1 MFNVKCDSGK
11 KVLLETENL
20 CVNPT
25 AEFVDNVE
33 KIIGKNNVHLDA
45 SSSPLKNPIKK
56 RKWRR

>member
-1 MFNVKCDSGK
+1 SGK

-33 KIIGKNNVHLDA
+33 KIIGKNNVHLEA